1 MKEHQHATENKRAS
15 EPAHA
20 AGGGERIRL
29 EHVTITTEIAHAQEI
44 VFDAFSSF
52 ARYDLWAPEVQ
63 GACHWLLIQAGG
75 VGSRFLAY
83 DKPGRRHLT
92 HEGVV
97 TELERPRR
105 VAWDAPFGE
114 WPRALIGSEIDFQAT
129 AHGTRVQETVVFWCA
144 SDDRGVLE
152 AFLRLEGLKRQ
163 VDTLR
168 PEGQEA

>member
-1 MKEHQHATENKRAS
+1 MDHPHASENKRTT
-15 EPAHA
+15 EPAHG
-20 AGGGERIRL
+20 AGDGVRIRL
-29 EHVTITTEIAHAQEI
+29 EHVTMTTAIAHAPEI

-52 ARYDLWAPEVQ
+52 ARYDLWAPEVH

-105 VAWDAPFGE
+105 VAWHAPFGQ
-114 WPRALIGSEIDFQAT
+114 WPRALS
-129 AHGTRVQETVVFWCA
+129 
-144 SDDRGVLE
+144 
-152 AFLRLEGLKRQ
+152 
-163 VDTLR
+163 
-168 PEGQEA
+168 